1 MAFITLNVE
10 KLKSNFE
17 YLDKL
22 FKKKNIQWSVVTKM
36 LCGNRDYLQEL
47 LKLNIKQV
55 CDSRVSN
62 LKRIKQINPEIETI
76 YIKPP
81 AKRAVK
87 SIVQYADI
95 SMNTEV
101 ETIKLLSEEAQK
113 QDRIHKVII
122 MIEMGEL
129 REGIMRDDL
138 IDFYHQIFRLKNIQV
153 VGIGTNLS
161 CLYGVL
167 PNHDKL
173 IQLSLYQQLIEAKF
187 NKKMQYVSGG
197 SSVTIPLIFKNLLPK
212 GINHFRVG
220 ETLYLGTDVY
230 NNKPLKKMATD
241 AFLLYAE
248 IIELIEKPQKPD
260 GEMGTNVD
268 GNSVTFDESLAGKTS
283 YRALIDIGLL
293 DVDEKHLMPNDPNIS
308 IVGGSSDMFVID
320 LDDNIKN
327 YKVGD
332 LLEFKLDYMGTLRI
346 LNSKYIDKRVTRGN

>member
-138 IDFYHQIFRLKNIQV
+138 IDFYHQIFKLKNIQV

-308 IVGGSSDMFVID
+308 IVGCSSDMFVID

>member
-220 ETLYLGTDVY
+220 ETLYQGTDVY
-230 NNKPLKKMATD
+230 NNKPLKKIATD
-241 AFLLYAE
+241 
-248 IIELIEKPQKPD
+248 
-260 GEMGTNVD
+260 
-268 GNSVTFDESLAGKTS
+268 
-283 YRALIDIGLL
+283 
-293 DVDEKHLMPNDPNIS
+293 S
-308 IVGGSSDMFVID
+308 I
-320 LDDNIKN
+320 LQ
-327 YKVGD
+327 Y
-332 LLEFKLDYMGTLRI
+332 Y
-346 LNSKYIDKRVTRGN
+346 